1 MQNLTCLQERWK
13 FKSYMLFWSM
23 LVLAEEN
30 RKQDWSPWQLPEC
43 LSLSWYC
50 WAQWSGLQGLGSALS
65 FFLSY
70 LQKKNPQSLAIFLFQ
85 AASEVPLD
93 NLEIALSRQA
103 EYQPAKEVEQ
113 AWGLV
118 RPGNKQEML
127 ILVFDRAR
135 AKGWGTPETW
145 QESCGRKAG
154 ERQGWHQRREAELI
168 QWTSYQETEKPAIR
182 LR

>member
-1 MQNLTCLQERWK
+1 MAASRMPVTLLILLGTVIWLTRTG
-13 FKSYMLFWSM
+13 FSFIILFI
-23 LVLAEEN
+23 
-30 RKQDWSPWQLPEC
+30 
-43 LSLSWYC
+43 LSS
-50 WAQWSGLQGLGSALS
+50 
-65 FFLSY
+65 
-70 LQKKNPQSLAIFLFQ
+70 KKNPQSLAIFLFQ

-135 AKGWGTPETW
+135 AKG
-145 QESCGRKAG
+145 
-154 ERQGWHQRREAELI
+154 
-168 QWTSYQETEKPAIR
+168 
-182 LR
+182 